1 MPPVAPTSGILRR
14 LRRPGCWPLIANL
27 WQLPTRP
34 ASACRGIGLAPGR
47 DPEEKRDRAS
57 CELGRALP
65 LGAVLFEPANADD
78 PDGVRHRHN
87 CRRDTYRARDVRSLV
102 LRRRPPSGRRR
113 APARRIRKRAIDRE
127 LGPDFP
133 ELAAHPLELKLQAG
147 KLLVG
152 PGPLSRDHLRPFASA

>member
-1 MPPVAPTSGILRR
+1 MALLLQGPAPWSIVGSPPVR
-14 LRRPGCWPLIANL
+14 LE
-27 WQLPTRP
+27 
-34 ASACRGIGLAPGR
+34 GR
-47 DPEEKRDRAS
+47 TP
-57 CELGRALP
+57 
-65 LGAVLFEPANADD
+65 GAVLFEPANADD

-152 PGPLSRDHLRPFASA
+152 PGPLSRDH